1 MHAVDR
7 ALRIDDTPRV
17 RRRFRISL
25 IDWALIHPVLLLFA
39 FIGIAPFLW
48 ALATSLKRPL
58 DAFAIPP
65 VLVFR
70 PTLAA
75 YAQLLS
81 GGLFGDYF
89 LNSLIVTAAVVV
101 LSTVVGC
108 LAGYALARY
117 KGVSGSVLM
126 LAALVLYAIPRF
138 SVVLPYF
145 QMGQISGLYDTKTL
159 LVLVMVAVNQP
170 FSIWIL
176 QSFFREIPVE
186 LEHAAMV
193 DGCNR
198 FQAFVRVILPLAGPG
213 IATTAIFS
221 TLFAYNAFM
230 LPVILAGPRSAT
242 MPVLIADYAGS
253 SDVSRWPLFAAT
265 AVVVAVPLLII
276 VITCQRFIVRGL
288 VAGAVKG

>member
-1 MHAVDR
+1 MRAADR
-7 ALRIDDTPRV
+7 ALKAADSMVKPQRPLSFTRWGIVYPT
-17 RRRFRISL
+17 L
-25 IDWALIHPVLLLFA
+25 ILFG
-39 FIGIAPFLW
+39 FIGVAPFLW
-48 ALATSLKRPL
+48 ALATSLKPPL

-65 VLVFR
+65 VLLFR
-70 PTLAA
+70 PTLSA
-75 YAQLLS
+75 YAELLR
-81 GGLFGDYF
+81 GGLFGDYL
-89 LNSLIVTAAVVV
+89 LNSLMVTSGVVV
-101 LSTVVGC
+101 LSTAAGC

-117 KGVSGSVLM
+117 TGISSSVLLM
-126 LAALVLYAIPRF
+126 AALILYSIPRF

-159 LVLVMVAVNQP
+159 LIMVMVAANQP

-193 DGCNR
+193 DGCTR
-198 FQAFVRVILPLAGPG
+198 FQAFRRVVLPIAGPG
-213 IATTAIFS
+213 IATAAIFS
-221 TLFAYNAFM
+221 TLFAYNDFL

-265 AVVVAVPLLII
+265 AVVVALPLLII
-276 VITCQRFIVRGL
+276 VSTCQRFIVRGL
-288 VAGAVKG
+288 TAGAVKG